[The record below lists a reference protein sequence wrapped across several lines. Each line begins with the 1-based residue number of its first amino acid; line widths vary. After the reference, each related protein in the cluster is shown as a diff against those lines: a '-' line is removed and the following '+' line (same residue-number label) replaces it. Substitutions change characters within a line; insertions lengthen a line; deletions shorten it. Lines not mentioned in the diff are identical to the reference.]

1 MPLFL
6 ASGNKQSKHKQTMAS
21 ASSTSARTLFIDSK
35 LRLADRVQVNVNNI
49 ASVARQINRGSKSSE
64 TLFHTAKNMAL
75 QEHAMEN
82 TEENLKKLQQNMTLL
97 NQQFESIQRNAL
109 LLDEVKEQ
117 VRAMQR

>member
-1 MPLFL
+1 
-6 ASGNKQSKHKQTMAS
+6 
-21 ASSTSARTLFIDSK
+21 
-35 LRLADRVQVNVNNI
+35 
-49 ASVARQINRGSKSSE
+49 
-64 TLFHTAKNMAL
+64 MAL

-117 VRAMQR
+117 VRAMQRLQLQFDKLLGDVVVEEGKCESTFGDA